1 MKRNLTLALV
11 ILVVLL
17 PACANTGTSGEAGK
31 RSEAARQ
38 EAARQE
44 EALKQEEARIQEEAR
59 KQEEVRKQEE
69 ARKQEAIRQE
79 EARKQEEVRKQ
90 EEARKQDEALKQEQV
105 RKQEEARKQEEVRKQ
120 EEARKQSDLAQIEA
134 LRRQR
139 LEDHDDP
146 SLIGMVTEEELKK
159 ADPLL
164 VDRKIYFDFDRYDIK
179 PNYVPIIAAHVRF
192 LIAHPT
198 VKVFV
203 EGNCDDRGSPEYNI
217 ALGQR
222 RSESVVR
229 ALLALG
235 VPARQVE
242 AVSYGAEKPAASGSN
257 EESWAM
263 NRRAD
268 IAYPILKR

>member
-38 EAARQE
+38 EAMRQE
-44 EALKQEEARIQEEAR
+44 EALKQEEMRMQEEVRKQEEAR

-90 EEARKQDEALKQEQV
+90 EEAR
-105 RKQEEARKQEEVRKQ
+105 RQEEARKQEEVRKR
-120 EEARKQSDLAQIEA
+120 EEARRQDELAQIEQ

-146 SLIGMVTEEELKK
+146 SLVGMVTEEELKK

-164 VDRKIYFDFDRYDIK
+164 VDRKIYFDFDRYEIR
-179 PNYVPIIAAHVRF
+179 PNYAPTIAAHARF

-203 EGNCDDRGSPEYNI
+203 EGNCDDRGSPEYNV

-235 VPARQVE
+235 VPTRQAE

-257 EESWAM
+257 EESWAL
-263 NRRAD
+263 NRRVD
-268 IAYPILKR
+268 IAYPMFKR

>member
-1 MKRNLTLALV
+1 MKRYLTLALV

-17 PACANTGTSGEAGK
+17 PACANFGASGEAGK

-38 EAARQE
+38 EAIRQE
-44 EALKQEEARIQEEAR
+44 EALKQEELRIQEEARKQEEVRKQEETR

-69 ARKQEAIRQE
+69 ARKQEAIR
-79 EARKQEEVRKQ
+79 
-90 EEARKQDEALKQEQV
+90 
-105 RKQEEARKQEEVRKQ
+105 QEEARKQEEVRKQ

-146 SLIGMVTEEELKK
+146 SLVGMVTEEELKK

-164 VDRKIYFDFDRYDIK
+164 VDRKIYFDFDKYDIK
-179 PNYVPIIAAHVRF
+179 PKYAPVVAAHVRF

-242 AVSYGAEKPAASGSN
+242 AVSYGAEKPVASGSN